1 MSLNELEQQLETIKS
16 EIEKIKKRRNVQKN
30 KTVES
35 KQ

>member
-1 MSLNELEQQLETIKS
+1 MTLNELEQQLETIKS
-16 EIEKIKKRRNVQKN
+16 EIEKIKKEEMCKKN